1 MTQTAR
7 AWVGFLVAPGVPAI
21 LLYLWGLHKGYGDA
35 AVAGPGLLV
44 PFGYVGALVIGL
56 PIYLVLQRR
65 GNHGLGA
72 YLALGALI
80 GVVVVA
86 VMSTAEALLSWN
98 ALQCAKAQFGVSVR
112 FTVIAAI
119 YAMIS
124 SAVFWL
130 IAVRGQSAR

>member
-86 VMSTAEALLSWN
+86 VMSTAEGLLSWN
-98 ALQCAKAQFGVSVR
+98 ALQYAKAQFGVSVR

>member
-1 MTQTAR
+1 M
-7 AWVGFLVAPGVPAI
+7 APAVPAV
-21 LLYLWGLHKGYGDA
+21 LFYLWGLLKGYGDA
-35 AVAGPGLLV
+35 AVAGPGLLL

-56 PIYLVLQRR
+56 PTYLVLQRR
-65 GNHGLGA
+65 GSHGLGA

-86 VMSTAEALLSWN
+86 VLSTAEALLSGK
-98 ALQCAKAQFGVSVR
+98 ALQYASAQIWVSVR
-112 FTVIAAI
+112 FTVIAAL

-130 IAVRGQSAR
+130 IAVLGQSAR

>member
-7 AWVGFLVAPGVPAI
+7 AWVGFFVAPGVPAI
-21 LLYLWGLHKGYGDA
+21 LFYLWGLQKGYGDA

-44 PFGYVGALVIGL
+44 PFAYVGALVIGL
-56 PIYLVLQRR
+56 PTYLVLQRR
-65 GNHGLGA
+65 GSYGLGA

-86 VMSTAEALLSWN
+86 VMSTAEALLSRN
-98 ALQCAKAQFGVSVR
+98 ALQYASAQFGVSVR

>member
-7 AWVGFLVAPGVPAI
+7 AWVGFLVAPAVPAI
-21 LLYLWGLHKGYGDA
+21 LFYLWGLLKGYGDA
-35 AVAGPGLLV
+35 AVACPGLLL

-56 PIYLVLQRR
+56 PTYLVLQRR
-65 GNHGLGA
+65 GSHGLGA

-86 VMSTAEALLSWN
+86 VLSTAEALLSWN
-98 ALQCAKAQFGVSVR
+98 ALQYARAQFGVSVR

-119 YAMIS
+119 YATIA
-124 SAVFWL
+124 SAVFWF
-130 IAVRGQSAR
+130 IAVRGQAAR

>member
-1 MTQTAR
+1 L
-7 AWVGFLVAPGVPAI
+7 F
-21 LLYLWGLHKGYGDA
+21 YLWGLLKGYGDA
-35 AVAGPGLLV
+35 AVAGPGLLL

-65 GNHGLGA
+65 GSHGLGA
-72 YLALGALI
+72 YLALGALV

-86 VMSTAEALLSWN
+86 VLSTAEALLSGK
-98 ALQCAKAQFGVSVR
+98 ALQYTSAQIWVSVR
-112 FTVIAAI
+112 FTVIAAL

>member
-1 MTQTAR
+1 MTHTAR
-7 AWVGFLVAPGVPAI
+7 AWVGFLVAPALPAV
-21 LLYLWGLHKGYGDA
+21 LFYLWGVLKGYGDA
-35 AVAGPGLLV
+35 AVAGPGLLL

-56 PIYLVLQRR
+56 PTYLVLQRR
-65 GNHGLGA
+65 GSHGLGA

-86 VMSTAEALLSWN
+86 VLSTAEALLSGKV
-98 ALQCAKAQFGVSVR
+98 LQYASAQIWVSVR
-112 FTVIAAI
+112 FTVIAAL

>member
-1 MTQTAR
+1 MTQTPR
-7 AWVGFLVAPGVPAI
+7 AWVGFLVAPAVPAV
-21 LLYLWGLHKGYGDA
+21 LFYLWGLLKGYGDA
-35 AVAGPGLLV
+35 AVAGPGLLL

-65 GNHGLGA
+65 GSHGLGA
-72 YLALGALI
+72 YLALGALV

-86 VMSTAEALLSWN
+86 VLSTAEALLSGK
-98 ALQCAKAQFGVSVR
+98 ALQYTSAQIWVSVR
-112 FTVIAAI
+112 FTVIAAL

>member
-7 AWVGFLVAPGVPAI
+7 AWVGFLVAPGVPAV

-44 PFGYVGALVIGL
+44 PFGYVGALVLGW
-56 PIYLVLQRR
+56 PTYLLLQRR
-65 GNHGLGA
+65 GSHGLGA

-80 GVVVVA
+80 GAIVVA
-86 VMSTAEALLSWN
+86 VMSTAEALLSGN
-98 ALQCAKAQFGVSVR
+98 ALQYASAQFGVSLR

-124 SAVFWL
+124 SAVFWF

>member
-1 MTQTAR
+1 M
-7 AWVGFLVAPGVPAI
+7 APAVPAV
-21 LLYLWGLHKGYGDA
+21 LFYLWGLLKGYGDA
-35 AVAGPGLLV
+35 AVAGPGLLL

-56 PIYLVLQRR
+56 PTYLVLQRR
-65 GNHGLGA
+65 GSHGLGA

-86 VMSTAEALLSWN
+86 VLSTAEALLSGK
-98 ALQCAKAQFGVSVR
+98 ALQYASAQIWVSVR
-112 FTVIAAI
+112 FTVIAAL

>member
-1 MTQTAR
+1 M
-7 AWVGFLVAPGVPAI
+7 PAV

-44 PFGYVGALVIGL
+44 AFAYVGALVIGW
-56 PIYLVLQRR
+56 PTYLMLQRR
-65 GNHGLGA
+65 GTHGLGA
-72 YLALGALI
+72 YLVLGALI
-80 GVVVVA
+80 GAVVVA
-86 VMSTAEALLSWN
+86 VMSTAEALLSGK
-98 ALQCAKAQFGVSVR
+98 ALQYASAHFWVSVR

-124 SAVFWL
+124 SAIFWF

>member
-7 AWVGFLVAPGVPAI
+7 AWVGFFVAPGVPAI

-44 PFGYVGALVIGL
+44 PFSYVGALVIGL
-56 PIYLVLQRR
+56 PTYLVLQRR
-65 GNHGLGA
+65 ASYGLGA

-98 ALQCAKAQFGVSVR
+98 ALQYARAQFGVFVR